1 MEGAELQD
9 GAARAGAHDA
19 SGDADAGPGT
29 TQSTP
34 PQPAR
39 LGPQP
44 PPRLQSAEEIC
55 NIVLALGVKAAAEEG
70 ASQGGS
76 AGGGSQEAT
85 GAQGEEGV
93 IARGTHLVTAA
104 VAPKKVYMCG
114 VCNTSII
121 SDSCRVQLAERLL
134 GAEQDGAGEGE
145 EGECGPH

>member
-29 TQSTP
+29 TQLTP

-70 ASQGGS
+70 AAQGGS
-76 AGGGSQEAT
+76 AESRAGRRR
-85 GAQGEEGV
+85 EG
-93 IARGTHLVTAA
+93 
-104 VAPKKVYMCG
+104 
-114 VCNTSII
+114 
-121 SDSCRVQLAERLL
+121 
-134 GAEQDGAGEGE
+134 
-145 EGECGPH
+145 